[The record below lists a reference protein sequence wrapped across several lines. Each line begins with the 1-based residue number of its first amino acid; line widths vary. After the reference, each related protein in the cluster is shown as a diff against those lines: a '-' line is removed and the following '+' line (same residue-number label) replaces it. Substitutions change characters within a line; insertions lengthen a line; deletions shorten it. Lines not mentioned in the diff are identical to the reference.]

1 MNCKERNRTSV
12 RRLHPLYRAILAV
25 LALTVSV
32 SFTCVSDRRPECEEY
47 KAFFDLGPTDEQ
59 KAEFLKQTIER
70 QLEIFVCGWYREPRP
85 LYYADVF
92 AERGEEAIPLVL
104 DRLKR
109 EKRELS
115 QKALVYI
122 FVRMSSKG
130 YLRGRKDVADA
141 IRPIVSAMKDPYT
154 KESTQKYL
162 DEIEKE
168 I

>member
-1 MNCKERNRTSV
+1 MNGKERKRTSV
-12 RRLHPLYRAILAV
+12 RRLHPRYGAILAM
-25 LALTVSV
+25 LALIVSV
-32 SFTCVSDRRPECEEY
+32 SFTCVSDRRPECDEY
-47 KAFFDLGPTDEQ
+47 NTFFDLGPTDEQ
-59 KAEFLKQTIER
+59 NAEFLKQTIES
-70 QLEIFVCGWYREPRP
+70 QLEIYVCGWYREPRP
-85 LYYADVF
+85 LHFADVF
-92 AERGEEAIPLVL
+92 AERGDEAIPLVL
-104 DRLKR
+104 DRIKR

-168 I
+168 F